1 MGMEKFLIRCERV
14 LTYVAVLS
22 IFIMMCLTTTD
33 AVGRYL
39 FSRPITGAYEL
50 TEKYF
55 MLVTIFLGIAF
66 AYRGGAFI
74 RVGILMDR
82 MPMKVKIPI
91 NYFGQIFSILYGAV
105 LVIASVQQLYRT
117 LNHGTTLASLPS
129 IPLWPG
135 IIVIP
140 IGLLLMCLLMVFDL
154 PRVKK
159 GKSALF
165 QDETPTL

>member
-1 MGMEKFLIRCERV
+1 MERFLYRCERV
-14 LTYVAVLS
+14 LTYTAVLS

-33 AVGRYL
+33 AIGRYF

-55 MLVTIFLGIAF
+55 MLITIFLGIAF

-82 MPMKVKIPI
+82 MPMKVKVPI
-91 NYFGQIFSILYGAV
+91 NYFGQIFSIVYGAV
-105 LVIASVQQLYRT
+105 LVFASIQQLVRT
-117 LNHGTTLASLPS
+117 FQHGTTLASLPF

-140 IGLLLMCLLMVFDL
+140 IGLLLMCLLMLFDL

>member
-1 MGMEKFLIRCERV
+1 VEKFLLRCEKV
-14 LTYVAVLS
+14 LTYIAVLS

-33 AVGRYL
+33 AIGRYF

-55 MLVTIFLGIAF
+55 MLITIFLGIAY

-82 MPMKVKIPI
+82 MPVKVKVPI
-91 NYFGQIFSILYGAV
+91 NYFGQVFSILYGAV
-105 LVIASVQQLYRT
+105 LVIASIQQLVRT
-117 LNHGTTLASLPS
+117 LKHGTTLASLS
-129 IPLWPG
+129 FVPLWPG

-140 IGLLLMCLLMVFDL
+140 IGLLLMCLLMLIDL
-154 PRVKK
+154 PRVRK

-165 QDETPTL
+165 QDETPTT

>member
-1 MGMEKFLIRCERV
+1 MEKFLQRCERV
-14 LTYVAVLS
+14 LTSVAVFS
-22 IFIMMCLTTTD
+22 IFIMMCLTTTE
-33 AVGRYL
+33 AIGRYF

-55 MLVTIFLGIAF
+55 MLITIFLGIAY

-82 MPMKVKIPI
+82 MPMKVKVPV
-91 NYFGQIFSILYGAV
+91 NYFAQVFSIVYGAV
-105 LVIASVQQLYRT
+105 LVIASIQQLVRT
-117 LNHGTTLASLPS
+117 LRHGTTLASLS
-129 IPLWPG
+129 FIPLWPG

-140 IGLLLMCLLMVFDL
+140 IGLLLMCLFMLVDL

-159 GKSALF
+159 GTSALF
-165 QDETPTL
+165 QDETPTT

>member
-1 MGMEKFLIRCERV
+1 MEKFLLRCEKV
-14 LTYVAVLS
+14 LTYIAVLS

-33 AVGRYL
+33 AIGRYF

-55 MLVTIFLGIAF
+55 MLITIFLGIAY

-82 MPMKVKIPI
+82 MPVKVKVPI
-91 NYFGQIFSILYGAV
+91 NYFGQVFSILYGAV
-105 LVIASVQQLYRT
+105 LVIASIQQLVRT
-117 LNHGTTLASLPS
+117 LKHGTTLASLS
-129 IPLWPG
+129 FVPLWPG

-140 IGLLLMCLLMVFDL
+140 IGLLLMCLLMLIDL
-154 PRVKK
+154 PRVRK

-165 QDETPTL
+165 QDETPTT

>member
-1 MGMEKFLIRCERV
+1 MEKLLQRCEKV
-14 LTYVAVLS
+14 LTSLAVLS

-33 AVGRYL
+33 AIGRYF

-55 MLVTIFLGIAF
+55 MLITIFLGV
-66 AYRGGAFI
+66 AYAYKGGAFI

-82 MPMKVKIPI
+82 MPIKVKIPI
-91 NYFGQIFSILYGAV
+91 NYFGQIFSIVYGAV
-105 LVIASVQQLYRT
+105 LVIAAIQQLVRT
-117 LNHGTTLASLPS
+117 LRHGTTLASLPW

-140 IGLLLMCLLMVFDL
+140 IGLLLMCVLMIKDL
-154 PRVKK
+154 PLVRK

-165 QDETPTL
+165 QDETPTT

>member
-1 MGMEKFLIRCERV
+1 MEKFLQRCEKI

-33 AVGRYL
+33 AIGRYF

-55 MLVTIFLGIAF
+55 MLVTIFLGMAY

-82 MPMKVKIPI
+82 MPMKVKVPI
-91 NYFGQIFSILYGAV
+91 NYFGQIFSIVYGAV
-105 LVIASVQQLYRT
+105 LVIASIQQLVRT
-117 LNHGTTLASLPS
+117 LRHGTTLASLS
-129 IPLWPG
+129 FVPLWPG

-140 IGLLLMCLLMVFDL
+140 LGLLLMCLLMLIDL
-154 PRVKK
+154 PRVRK

-165 QDETPTL
+165 QDETPTT

>member
-1 MGMEKFLIRCERV
+1 MEKFLHRCERF

-33 AVGRYL
+33 AVGRYF

-55 MLVTIFLGIAF
+55 MLITIFLGVAY

-82 MPMKVKIPI
+82 MPMKVRVPI
-91 NYFGQIFSILYGAV
+91 NYCGQIFSIIYGAV
-105 LVIASVQQLYRT
+105 LVIASIQQLVRT
-117 LNHGTTLASLPS
+117 LHHGTTLASLPS

-140 IGLLLMCLLMVFDL
+140 VGLLLMCLLMLFDL

>member
-1 MGMEKFLIRCERV
+1 MERFLHRCEQA
-14 LTYVAVLS
+14 LTYISVLA

-33 AVGRYL
+33 AIGRYF

-55 MLVTIFLGIAF
+55 MLMTIFLGVAY

-82 MPMKVKIPI
+82 MPASVKVPV
-91 NYFGQIFSILYGAV
+91 NYFGQIFSIVYGAL
-105 LVIASVQQLYRT
+105 LVYASVQQLVRT
-117 LNHGTTLASLPS
+117 LRHGTTLASLPS

-140 IGLLLMCLLMVFDL
+140 IGLCLMCLLMLKDL
-154 PRVKK
+154 PKVKE

-165 QDETPTL
+165 QDETPTT

>member
-1 MGMEKFLIRCERV
+1 MEKFLHRCERM

-33 AVGRYL
+33 AVGRYF

-55 MLVTIFLGIAF
+55 MLMTIFLGVAY

-74 RVGILMDR
+74 RLGILMDR
-82 MPMKVKIPI
+82 MPMRVKVPV
-91 NYFGQIFSILYGAV
+91 NYFGQIFSIVYGAI
-105 LVIASVQQLYRT
+105 LVFASIQQMVRT
-117 LNHGTTLASLPS
+117 LQHGTTLASLPS

-140 IGLLLMCLLMVFDL
+140 VGLLLMCLLMLLDL
-154 PRVKK
+154 PRVKH

-165 QDETPTL
+165 QDETPTT

>member
-1 MGMEKFLIRCERV
+1 MEKFLHRCERM

-33 AVGRYL
+33 AVGRYF

-55 MLVTIFLGIAF
+55 MLMTIFLGVAY

-82 MPMKVKIPI
+82 MPMRVKVPV
-91 NYFGQIFSILYGAV
+91 NYFGQIFSIVYGAI
-105 LVIASVQQLYRT
+105 LVFASIQQMVRT
-117 LNHGTTLASLPS
+117 LQHGTTLASLPS

-140 IGLLLMCLLMVFDL
+140 VGLLLMCLLMLLDL
-154 PRVKK
+154 PRVKH

-165 QDETPTL
+165 QDETPTT

>member
-1 MGMEKFLIRCERV
+1 MEKFLHRCERV
-14 LTYVAVLS
+14 LTSVAVLS
-22 IFIMMCLTTTD
+22 LFIMMCLTTTD
-33 AVGRYL
+33 AIGRYF

-55 MLVTIFLGIAF
+55 MLITIFLGIAY

-82 MPMKVKIPI
+82 MPMKVKVPI
-91 NYFGQIFSILYGAV
+91 NYIGQIFSIVYGV
-105 LVIASVQQLYRT
+105 LLVIASIQQLVRT
-117 LNHGTTLASLPS
+117 LRHGTTLASLS
-129 IPLWPG
+129 FIPLWPG

-140 IGLLLMCLLMVFDL
+140 IGLMLMCLFMLVDL

-159 GKSALF
+159 GTSALF
-165 QDETPTL
+165 QDETPTT

>member
-1 MGMEKFLIRCERV
+1 MEKLLYRCERV
-14 LTYVAVLS
+14 LTYTAVLS

-33 AVGRYL
+33 AIGRYF

-55 MLVTIFLGIAF
+55 MLMTIFLGVAY

-82 MPMKVKIPI
+82 MPMKVKVPI
-91 NYFGQIFSILYGAV
+91 NYFGQIFSIVYGAV
-105 LVIASVQQLYRT
+105 LVIASIQQLVRT
-117 LNHGTTLASLPS
+117 LKHGTTLASLS
-129 IPLWPG
+129 FIPLWPG

-140 IGLLLMCLLMVFDL
+140 IGLLLMCLLMLVDL
-154 PRVKK
+154 PRVKQ

-165 QDETPTL
+165 QDETPTT